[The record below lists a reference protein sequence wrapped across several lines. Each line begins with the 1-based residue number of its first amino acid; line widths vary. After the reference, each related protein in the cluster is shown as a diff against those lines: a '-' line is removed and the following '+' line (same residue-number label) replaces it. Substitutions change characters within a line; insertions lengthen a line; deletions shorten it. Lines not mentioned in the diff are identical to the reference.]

1 MRWSPIG
8 HRSLRSGRTR
18 HGLLAVLALYAAGIV
33 APAMLAARLVAAAPA
48 PDPDTYGHVLA
59 ARVLW
64 LSGDRLYLASVDS
77 VALENGM
84 RLTFTKRGKPV
95 ASAWIE
101 RVVDGHMI
109 AARLLETNASA
120 LRKPEQLEVRVS
132 PASPAA
138 PATLRVG
145 IPGRERPHPLA
156 SCAGDSLAL
165 PAAISGWRVDAPGA
179 REVRYVRPPGP
190 ADDAQAVRWPDTVR
204 VVRFAESTDEEIALE
219 RGELD
224 VGVFWPGE
232 LSAAMRQGPLGAP
245 LLSGARAHEA
255 LVIAFEPPDSAAH
268 AAGGSPLP
276 VAALDQLNRERFRG
290 DLEPLVPDPG
300 AAATPAPVRF
310 VVDASIAPH
319 TEIERAL
326 NAGAAAAG
334 AGREPTVRVS
344 LADPAQARGAMPVL
358 RVRCPVVCA
367 PALRPYVR
375 ALGADRFAELPACAR
390 VGAP

>member
-1 MRWSPIG
+1 MR
-8 HRSLRSGRTR
+8 H
-18 HGLLAVLALYAAGIV
+18 AVLAALALCAAGIAEP
-33 APAMLAARLVAAAPA
+33 APLAARTATPA
-48 PDPDTYGHVLA
+48 SGPEAHGHVLA

-77 VALENGM
+77 VALESGT
-84 RLTFTKRGKPV
+84 RLTITKHGKPV
-95 ASAWIE
+95 ANAWIE
-101 RVVDGHMI
+101 RVVDGHLI
-109 AARLLETNASA
+109 AARTLEVNARA
-120 LRKPEQLEVRVS
+120 LRKPDGLEVRVS

-156 SCAGDSLAL
+156 PCAGDSLAL
-165 PAAISGWRVDAPGA
+165 PAALAGWHADAPGA

-190 ADDAQAVRWPDTVR
+190 ASDEHAVRWPDTLR

-255 LVIAFEPPDSAAH
+255 LAIALEPPDSAAH
-268 AAGGSPLP
+268 APGGSPLP

-290 DLEPLVPDPG
+290 DLEPLVSDSG
-300 AAATPAPVRF
+300 AAATRVPVRF
-310 VVDASIAPH
+310 VVDGSIVPRA
-319 TEIERAL
+319 EIERAL
-326 NAGAAAAG
+326 NVGASAAD
-334 AGREPTVRVS
+334 AGRAPTVRVS
-344 LADPAQARGAMPVL
+344 FTDPAQARGATPVL
-358 RVRCPVVCA
+358 GVRCPVVCA

-375 ALGADRFAELPACAR
+375 ALGVDRFAELPACAR